1 MQIFTAPKSFRLASQ
16 AAFLLDSNLRRDGIN
31 PASPASS
38 QIYMMSGPSEG
49 GNMLLHTDSNHPNF
63 GHLTL
68 LVLEAVL
75 EVVCVSFPGYVLAR
89 RGLFNTEMQKFAANL
104 NVFLFTPCLSKMVS
118 SLFILP
124 WLIQVLV
131 FTKLASQLNASML
144 ADLAIIPVIYIVQVA
159 ISYVCSLAV
168 AKSFGFSKRPRN
180 FVIAMGVWPIHLK
193 ACRKAFQN

>member
-16 AAFLLDSNLRRDGIN
+16 AALLLDPNLSRNGIN

-118 SLFILP
+118 SLLILP
-124 WLIQVLV
+124 
-131 FTKLASQLNASML
+131 L
-144 ADLAIIPVIYIVQVA
+144 ADSGISLYKTGFAIE
-159 ISYVCSLAV
+159 
-168 AKSFGFSKRPRN
+168 RE
-180 FVIAMGVWPIHLK
+180 H
-193 ACRKAFQN
+193 ACGSCNYSSNLRYSGRDILRMLSCRGEDFWV

>member
-1 MQIFTAPKSFRLASQ
+1 M
-16 AAFLLDSNLRRDGIN
+16 G
-31 PASPASS
+31 
-38 QIYMMSGPSEG
+38 
-49 GNMLLHTDSNHPNF
+49 LHANSKHPNF

-104 NVFLFTPCLSKMVS
+104 NVLLFTPCLSTILTFLLNLPRLTQVS
-118 SLFILP
+118 
-124 WLIQVLV
+124 V

-144 ADLAIIPVIYIVQVA
+144 AELAIIPVIYIVQVA
-159 ISYVCSLAV
+159 LSYVCSLAV

-180 FVIAMGVWPIHLK
+180 FVIAMGVWQIHLK
-193 ACRKAFQN
+193 ISWGVFRN